1 MRRKIAVLLAAL
13 MLAAVGVCCFGCKND
28 SEKMEERKTMLAGF
42 EDYYDMQKIRWT
54 NLMGEAVLNENREYV
69 TEGEKSCRFTLAY
82 DYQTPQ
88 EEGDRINGLY
98 PELIFRPE
106 LYDQKTQ
113 NIENISSFCID
124 IYNDNDREIEVI
136 LFARDQENKILF
148 TAGRVLASKAWNKAQ
163 FPVKN
168 YFYPNGKSVKTYS
181 LCFFDDCVNT
191 VSGSA
196 FYLDNCYVV
205 AEKLSAPEKV
215 RQEHEILSFADPV
228 DAMLVN
234 SVTSEGGIP
243 GFYAEY
249 TPERIFG
256 ESGCLKIAARMA
268 KTSIYDIPSTAPDY
282 LLQVYSAALDEIPA
296 VPKAVTFRAFND
308 GKSDRF
314 VTIIAENGHGRIRE
328 RVKIAPGEKKSVEI
342 LDFEPLGGKR
352 IEKLYIGVEMWNLIG
367 RSDLYVSGLCFE

>member
-1 MRRKIAVLLAAL
+1 MIK
-13 MLAAVGVCCFGCKND
+13 K
-28 SEKMEERKTMLAGF
+28 
-42 EDYYDMQKIRWT
+42 
-54 NLMGEAVLNENREYV
+54 
-69 TEGEKSCRFTLAY
+69 AY
-82 DYQTPQ
+82 DFAERAHEGQFRESGERYFNHPCAVAIILIELGMDTESVTAAFLHDVVEDTDVTL
-88 EEGDRINGLY
+88 EEI
-98 PELIFRPE
+98 
-106 LYDQKTQ
+106 
-113 NIENISSFCID
+113 
-124 IYNDNDREIEVI
+124 
-136 LFARDQENKILF
+136 
-148 TAGRVLASKAWNKAQ
+148 
-163 FPVKN
+163 
-168 YFYPNGKSVKTYS
+168 
-181 LCFFDDCVNT
+181 
-191 VSGSA
+191 
-196 FYLDNCYVV
+196 
-205 AEKLSAPEKV
+205 
-215 RQEHEILSFADPV
+215 RQHFGPDV
-228 DAMLVN
+228 AMLVN